1 MREIKYRAF
10 YDNMI
15 FGVACINM
23 YYGNVVLLAVNEEQE
38 KYISTINKKAMIN
51 CKNMLSVEISKVII
65 QQYTGLKDKNGTE
78 IYEGDIVKDD
88 CGLMGN
94 VTYSSEEYDG
104 IAGFM
109 VLDVYDG
116 LQNRD
121 GFWHLVEVIGNIYE
135 NPELLEGRE

>member
-1 MREIKYRAF
+1 MREIRFRAW
-10 YDNMI
+10 DRI
-15 FGVACINM
+15 EKLM
-23 YYGNVVLLAVNEEQE
+23 YEPVTILNKWQNTEEQNQE
-38 KYISTINKKAMIN
+38 LM
-51 CKNMLSVEISKVII
+51 
-65 QQYTGLKDKNGTE
+65 QYTGLKDKNGTE

-94 VTYSSEEYDG
+94 VTYSSKEYDG

-109 VLDVYDG
+109 VFDVYDG

-135 NPELLEGRE
+135 NPELLEGRV